1 MYKNIRHTDTGGVV
15 QLVRIHA
22 CHAWGR
28 GFEPRRSRQL
38 KEHHAKRGAFFYLKR
53 RYIMSDDNNPNWF
66 IRLLK
71 AMLFSPLNSLAIL
84 ALLYFGFQAYVLGNS
99 PWLNKMYMLGVVAL
113 WAFLFLAKNLLKLIL
128 ILLLAAILFYGYYTY
143 SRRDITACEESGG
156 TWNSQTEQCEAPR
169 TWLDKLK
176 EIWQKSTSAD

>member
-1 MYKNIRHTDTGGVV
+1 
-15 QLVRIHA
+15 
-22 CHAWGR
+22 
-28 GFEPRRSRQL
+28 
-38 KEHHAKRGAFFYLKR
+38 
-53 RYIMSDDNNPNWF
+53 MSDDNNPNWF

-128 ILLLAAILFYGYYTY
+128 NQKTMLVDLLVILVQVIVICTTHSTLEKSLGIHISKDLNYYFVEHSGLEPLTSTLPV
-143 SRRDITACEESGG
+143 SRS
-156 TWNSQTEQCEAPR
+156 SQM
-169 TWLDKLK
+169 
-176 EIWQKSTSAD
+176 S